1 MTILDVSIVN
11 VALPSIGRS
20 LNFSRENLQW
30 VITAYA
36 IAFGGFLLLGG
47 RAADLL
53 GRRRVFFVG
62 VVVFTAASLV
72 CGLAQSEGML
82 IISRAV
88 QGLGGAIIS
97 PAALSIVMTSFDEG
111 PERNKALGIWGAL
124 GGSGAAVGVLAGGVL
139 TKYLGWEWIFF
150 VNVPVG
156 ALVLLLTPR
165 IVPESRR
172 EGGERN
178 YDALGAVLVS
188 GGLALLV
195 YTISRAPDVGW
206 ATARTIL
213 LLVASGA
220 LLVGFLVNERR
231 VSDPLMPFHIFRVR
245 TVTGANV
252 VGLLL
257 GAVLFANFFL
267 LTLYVQNVLGY
278 SALKT
283 GVTFV
288 ATAGTAVVAAG
299 VAQALTTRLGPK
311 PVIAVGLLLLLGG
324 MIWYSQI
331 PVHGSYASDLLA
343 GLPHGRCRHRLR
355 VRARFDRR
363 ARRCGRTRGRTR
375 LGPDQHLAAGRR
387 RYRCRGRVDH
397 FHHALQI
404 AHLGP
409 QAAARRVDG
418 RLRVGVLGARGRRR
432 PGVDRG
438 ADSDQARRHVR
449 SARRRRDRLDLRDQ
463 RLRDGVVHVEVAVE
477 PGNLERA
484 LRLDSGRGQQKRPAV
499 VELRPRLDQDAESGR
514 VHEVDLCEVDDDR
527 ARASRRRRV
536 TRAERTCSAL

>member
-1 MTILDVSIVN
+1 MTSNPHRWRILAVVATAFFMTILDVSIVN

-53 GRRRVFFVG
+53 GRRRVFIVG
-62 VVVFTAASLV
+62 VLVFTVASLV

-97 PAALSIVMTSFDEG
+97 PAALSIVMTSFEEG
-111 PERNKALGIWGAL
+111 AERNKALGIWGAL

-172 EGGERN
+172 EGSGRN

-213 LLVASGA
+213 LLVASVA
-220 LLVGFLVNERR
+220 LLVAFLVNERR
-231 VSDPLMPFHIFRVR
+231 VDDPLMPFHIFRVR

-278 SALKT
+278 SALRT

-311 PVIAVGLLLLLGG
+311 PVIAVGLLLLTGG

-331 PVHGSYASDLLA
+331 PVHGSYASDLLPGYLMVGVGIAFAFVPVSIAALAGVAEREA
-343 GLPHGRCRHRLR
+343 GLASGLINTSQQIGGAVGVAVASTIFTTHFKSLTSDGKPLPDALTGGYAWAFWGLAVFAVLALIAALTLIKRE
-355 VRARFDRR
+355 DMSE
-363 ARRCGRTRGRTR
+363 
-375 LGPDQHLAAGRR
+375 GP
-387 RYRCRGRVDH
+387 
-397 FHHALQI
+397 
-404 AHLGP
+404 
-409 QAAARRVDG
+409 AAAA
-418 RLRVGVLGARGRRR
+418 VG
-432 PGVDRG
+432 
-438 ADSDQARRHVR
+438 
-449 SARRRRDRLDLRDQ
+449 
-463 RLRDGVVHVEVAVE
+463 
-477 PGNLERA
+477 
-484 LRLDSGRGQQKRPAV
+484 
-499 VELRPRLDQDAESGR
+499 
-514 VHEVDLCEVDDDR
+514 
-527 ARASRRRRV
+527 
-536 TRAERTCSAL
+536 